1 MPYLSIERL
10 KSLSAQAQSG
20 LLLALATLIPFTQIQ
35 GGHTQYTS
43 LCIILLSAN
52 WLFSFQ
58 WKEKVQRLR
67 RNNIVIW
74 LLLPF
79 LYYLIGML
87 WTSDWEEGARLIT
100 LKLSLLAF
108 PLIIFSS
115 NTSPRTVTDALLT
128 LTASTLAAMLLTFR
142 NGFAFLTNR
151 PYFLNNAEEF
161 IVMHRPYFGLLSAF
175 CVLIMLSRLRL
186 KAPIYKN
193 ALLTATIAAVL
204 AFMWFISAK
213 MAMLSLGL
221 ALFGAL
227 LLLLKGAGKGLVSL
241 ILLVISVAGAY
252 GVITFVP
259 SIHTA
264 ISRVLSGVTIAPAGQ
279 TYSPLFSIDSR
290 MMIWQFYGRT
300 ISAQHA
306 LPFGVGTGD
315 VHKTMQAVYR
325 LEGPFWEGEMYN
337 AHNQFLE
344 ETLRLGI
351 PGALLIFLLFAV
363 PGYWAFRQ
371 NKVLPFAVCLLILSA
386 MLTEVV
392 LDRITGLVFC
402 AFVNTLFAWQLACNR
417 SPRKQTE
424 IQNT

>member
-1 MPYLSIERL
+1 
-10 KSLSAQAQSG
+10 
-20 LLLALATLIPFTQIQ
+20 
-35 GGHTQYTS
+35 
-43 LCIILLSAN
+43 
-52 WLFSFQ
+52 
-58 WKEKVQRLR
+58 
-67 RNNIVIW
+67 
-74 LLLPF
+74 
-79 LYYLIGML
+79 
-87 WTSDWEEGARLIT
+87 
-100 LKLSLLAF
+100 
-108 PLIIFSS
+108 
-115 NTSPRTVTDALLT
+115 
-128 LTASTLAAMLLTFR
+128 
-142 NGFAFLTNR
+142 
-151 PYFLNNAEEF
+151 
-161 IVMHRPYFGLLSAF
+161 
-175 CVLIMLSRLRL
+175 
-186 KAPIYKN
+186 
-193 ALLTATIAAVL
+193 
-204 AFMWFISAK
+204 
-213 MAMLSLGL
+213 MLSLGL

-227 LLLLKGAGKGLVSL
+227 LLLLKGAGKGLISL

-252 GVITFVP
+252 VVITFVP
-259 SIHTA
+259 SVHTA
-264 ISRVLSGVTIAPAGQ
+264 VSKVLSGATIAPAGQ
-279 TYSPLFSIDSR
+279 PYSPLFSIDSR

-315 VHKTMQAVYR
+315 VHNTMQAVYR